1 MSGIRLSAATYA
13 ALDESELQERRAAF
27 VAWRARAEAVNQS
40 TWMADT
46 HIRLIDHAI
55 TRLTRTTR

>member
-27 VAWRARAEAVNQS
+27 VAWRERAEDAEQS

-46 HIRLIDHAI
+46 HIRLIDHALL
-55 TRLTRTTR
+55 RLTRTAR